1 MDILLESRSM
11 KNKVVGKIKLI
22 YSEDIILYQGEEDQ
36 FILMST
42 IDRDYRAILS
52 IKNET
57 VFIDSIFAMNLE
69 IKNNEYTFSLDPR
82 WDN

>member
-1 MDILLESRSM
+1 M
-11 KNKVVGKIKLI
+11 KNKVFGKIKLI
-22 YSEDIILYQGEEDQ
+22 YSDDIILYQGEEGQ

-42 IDRDYRAILS
+42 LDRDYRAILS
-52 IKNET
+52 IKNEI

-69 IKNNEYTFSLDPR
+69 IRNNEYTFSLDPR